1 MHKAIISMSTVLVP
15 ALWHRKAKLTQE
27 QEDLKIYQRLSLLI
41 KKLGFFWDSLGFP
54 KWFMGFSW
62 VNMEITWFFTLSL
75 WLYFSLSPWSPRKQ
89 LIFFGG
95 EGEGYLKQIPTRIH
109 SDSLD
114 QLPRSLPSRVGLDIR
129 KPKMTT
135 TQCVDRTWYWNY
147 DYRCL

>member
-62 VNMEITWFFTLSL
+62 VNMEITWFLHYPYDYTSASAHDPPENSWF
-75 WLYFSLSPWSPRKQ
+75 
-89 LIFFGG
+89 FFGG
-95 EGEGYLKQIPTRIH
+95 KGKDI
-109 SDSLD
+109 SNK
-114 QLPRSLPSRVGLDIR
+114 SLPEFTVIPLINFLV
-129 KPKMTT
+129 P
-135 TQCVDRTWYWNY
+135 Y
-147 DYRCL
+147 LHE

>member
-62 VNMEITWFFTLSL
+62 VNMEITWFLHYPYDYTSASAHDPPENSWF
-75 WLYFSLSPWSPRKQ
+75 
-89 LIFFGG
+89 FFGG